1 VAGADDRGRARGESG
16 GVDISELNSALGD
29 PVLDSMN
36 FLNEVAARFP
46 RAVSFAPGRP
56 CEDFFAFDDLERCLR
71 RYREFLT
78 SERGYSEAQVVTTLF
93 QYGRT
98 KGIIHREIARYLET
112 DEGLAVDPES
122 IVVTVGAQ
130 EAMYLVARALC
141 RDERDA
147 ALVVSPAYV
156 GFIGAARLAGLPV
169 LPVAGGPGGIDLDDL
184 RRQVREAR
192 RRGLRPRC
200 VYVVPDFSN
209 PSGIRMDLALR
220 RELLRAAAEEDLL
233 IVEDDPYGTFPADG
247 ERLPTL
253 KALDPDR
260 RVVYLGS
267 FAKTVLP
274 GVRVGFIV
282 ADQLVTGAGRRTGG
296 FLADELGKL
305 KSMVTV
311 NTPSLSQAV
320 VAGRLLEH
328 GFSLLRANARAA
340 DLYRRN
346 MALIRRGLRDRFPD
360 EDGPVRWNEPAG
372 GFFLVLT
379 VPFQADDALL
389 EHSAR
394 EHRVLWTPMSHFYAA
409 SPGGRRELRLSCS
422 SLTPQDIETGLDRL
436 AKFIAEQSPPSQ
448 AGTPERGRRSRR

>member
-1 VAGADDRGRARGESG
+1 MTAAGSCGKHG
-16 GVDISELNSALGD
+16 GVDISELNAALGD

-36 FLNEVAARFP
+36 FLNEVAIRFP
-46 RAVSFAPGRP
+46 QAISFASGRP

-71 RYREFLT
+71 RYREFL
-78 SERGYSEAQVVTTLF
+78 SADRGYSEAQVVTTLF

-112 DEGLAVDPES
+112 DEGVAVDPES

-130 EAMYLVARALC
+130 EGMYLVARALC

-156 GFIGAARLAGLPV
+156 GFIGAAKLAGMPV
-169 LPVAGGPGGIDLDDL
+169 LPVASGPRGIDLEDL
-184 RRQVREAR
+184 RRQVGEAR

-200 VYVVPDFSN
+200 VYLVPDFSN
-209 PSGIRMDLALR
+209 PNGICMDLALR
-220 RELLRAAAEEDLL
+220 HELLRAAAEEDLL
-233 IVEDDPYGTFPADG
+233 IVEDNPYGTFPVG
-247 ERLPTL
+247 EERLPTL
-253 KALDPDR
+253 KALDPER

-274 GVRVGFIV
+274 GVRVGFAV
-282 ADQLVTGAGRRTGG
+282 ADQPVTVAGRPAGG
-296 FLADELGKL
+296 LLADELGKL
-305 KSMVTV
+305 KSMLTV

-320 VAGRLLEH
+320 VAGKLLEH
-328 GFSLLRANARAA
+328 DFSLLRANTRAA

-346 MALIRRGLRDRFPD
+346 MGLMRRGLRDRFPD
-360 EDGPVRWNEPAG
+360 EDGQVRWNAPAG

-379 VPFQADDALL
+379 VPFRADDELL
-389 EHSAR
+389 EYSAR

-409 SPGGRRELRLSCS
+409 SPGGRHELRLSCS
-422 SLTPQDIETGLDRL
+422 SLTPGDIETGLDRL
-436 AKFIAEQSPPSQ
+436 AKFIAEMSGEAAPVAPPSL
-448 AGTPERGRRSRR
+448 PVGRRSPE